1 MNSIY
6 LVVKL
11 IGCLALL
18 MFGMKTMSEG
28 LQKMA
33 GGQLRR
39 VLGAMTKKRFSGLLT
54 GAFITC
60 AVQSSTATTVMT
72 VSFVNAGLLSL
83 TQAISVIMG
92 ANIGTTATG
101 WIIALFGFQIKMSEL
116 IFPIFAIAIPFIF
129 SSKSGRKSFGEF
141 IYGFSFMFLGLA
153 MLRENANDL
162 LNTTTANGELFQ
174 TVLAAKIAT
183 FANWGVIS
191 RIIFLIIGAIMTM
204 SMQSS
209 VAVMAITMILC
220 STGSLDIYS
229 GIALVLGENIGTTIT
244 SNIAA
249 LTGNMQSRRA
259 ALFHFLFNTFGVIWV
274 LFVFKPFVDLICNVV
289 GFDPANPDPI
299 RITYVICAFH
309 TSFNVCNV
317 CILYGFIKYIEK
329 LVCYILPSKEE
340 EDEFRLKFI
349 SAGVM
354 TTAELSIIEAYKE
367 TESYAER
374 TERMFGLVKDLFNT
388 TNEKDYNKLLSRIE
402 KYEQICDNLEVEIGN
417 YLNKIS
423 EGRLSAS
430 SKQKIF
436 DIMREVSEI
445 ESIGD
450 SCYNLSKHINSIHKE
465 KRFFTDKQKENIEM
479 MFELVEGAL
488 KNMVSQV
495 RDKSIDTDSNISFNI
510 ETEINN
516 LRANLKS
523 QNAVDINDKVYDYKL
538 GVWYM
543 DIINECEKLGDYVI
557 NVVEAR
563 KEIKFV

>member
-1 MNSIY
+1 
-6 LVVKL
+6 
-11 IGCLALL
+11 
-18 MFGMKTMSEG
+18 
-28 LQKMA
+28 
-33 GGQLRR
+33 
-39 VLGAMTKKRFSGLLT
+39 
-54 GAFITC
+54 
-60 AVQSSTATTVMT
+60 
-72 VSFVNAGLLSL
+72 
-83 TQAISVIMG
+83 
-92 ANIGTTATG
+92 
-101 WIIALFGFQIKMSEL
+101 
-116 IFPIFAIAIPFIF
+116 
-129 SSKSGRKSFGEF
+129 
-141 IYGFSFMFLGLA
+141 
-153 MLRENANDL
+153 
-162 LNTTTANGELFQ
+162 
-174 TVLAAKIAT
+174 
-183 FANWGVIS
+183 
-191 RIIFLIIGAIMTM
+191 
-204 SMQSS
+204 QSS

-289 GFDPANPDPI
+289 GFNPTNPDPI

-436 DIMREVSEI
+436 DIMCEVSEI

-523 QNAVDINDKVYDYKL
+523 QNAVDINDKIYDYKL

>member
-83 TQAISVIMG
+83 AQAISVIMG

-289 GFDPANPDPI
+289 GFNPTNPDPI

-523 QNAVDINDKVYDYKL
+523 QNAVDINDKIYDYKL